1 MQAKAKGDIRANYEQ
16 LKIECRQ
23 IKYLNPLEQG
33 QITDGIPIAFL
44 PIIHHT
50 LLLYSPL
57 VATFISERGFE
68 LQAKSDFK
76 FIQNTYK
83 ILLDYFGG
91 YKPQITVQQFF
102 TKGFGECKIIMCN
115 EIIGLV
121 KEKHRE
127 LYAEHS
133 KLIKA
138 TSVSQPLKDE
148 LPQPEEAPQPRSIYS
163 LQQDSNRT
171 PSLPRAPGVKVVRHN
186 LVDIS

>member
-1 MQAKAKGDIRANYEQ
+1 MQTKAKGDVRANYEQ
-16 LKIECRQ
+16 LRIECRQ
-23 IKYLNPLEQG
+23 IKYLTPLEQG
-33 QITDGIPIAFL
+33 QLTDGVPIAFL

-57 VATFISERGFE
+57 VANFIAERGFE

-76 FIQNTYK
+76 FIQNAYK
-83 ILLDYFGG
+83 IMLDHFGG

-127 LYAEHS
+127 LYAEQS
-133 KLIKA
+133 KLNRGA
-138 TSVSQPLKDE
+138 PANQPSKE
-148 LPQPEEAPQPRSIYS
+148 GMPQPEEAP
-163 LQQDSNRT
+163 
-171 PSLPRAPGVKVVRHN
+171 
-186 LVDIS
+186 